1 MPWTTSGGASVPWT
15 TSGGANPPGVSVP
28 AVGIRLPR
36 TAAEQYWSGPHV
48 PLDQLAPGDLIF
60 WASDPNNP
68 ATIDHVAIY
77 AGNGQMMSADHSGD
91 VVRLQP
97 VWWNGY
103 AGAAR
108 PGTTTLGT
116 AGAPPVVP
124 GRNG

>member
-1 MPWTTSGGASVPWT
+1 
-15 TSGGANPPGVSVP
+15 
-28 AVGIRLPR
+28 
-36 TAAEQYWSGPHV
+36 
-48 PLDQLAPGDLIF
+48 LIF

-103 AGAAR
+103 AGAGR
-108 PGTTTLGT
+108 PGATTLGT
-116 AGAPPVVP
+116 VVAPPVVP
-124 GRNG
+124 GPNG